1 MFRPDNVSE
10 IRWAFYVKLFK
21 FFVASVVVLAFF
33 IAQLTSIDGEFICG
47 LMVISY
53 IPCANGNV
61 LFHTHLAIE
70 AEKNAPQ
77 QEIPVENKEQ

>member
-21 FFVASVVVLAFF
+21 FFISSIVVLAFF
-33 IAQLTSIDGEFICG
+33 IALLSSIDGEFICG
-47 LMVISY
+47 LMVIAY
-53 IPCANGNV
+53 IPCAIGYV
-61 LFHTHLAIE
+61 LFHTYFAIQ

-77 QEIPVENKEQ
+77 QEIPVENKE

>member
-21 FFVASVVVLAFF
+21 FCVASVVVLTFITLFF
-33 IAQLTSIDGEFICG
+33 ASLGGILIGGLIVLTY
-47 LMVISY
+47 L
-53 IPCANGNV
+53 PCAFGYV
-61 LFHTHLAIE
+61 LFHTHFAIE

-77 QEIPVENKEQ
+77 QEIPVENKE

>member
-10 IRWAFYVKLFK
+10 IRWTFYVKLFK

-33 IAQLTSIDGEFICG
+33 IALLSSIDGEFICG

-53 IPCANGNV
+53 IPCAIGYV

-77 QEIPVENKEQ
+77 QEISVKTEEK

>member
-21 FFVASVVVLAFF
+21 FFIASVVVLAFL
-33 IAQLTSIDGEFICG
+33 ILLLAEVGGALIGGLIVLTYLPSAIG
-47 LMVISY
+47 Y
-53 IPCANGNV
+53 V

-70 AEKNAPQ
+70 AEKNAPP
-77 QEIPVENKEQ
+77 QEIPVEAEEE

>member
-21 FFVASVVVLAFF
+21 FCVASVVVLTFITLFF
-33 IAQLTSIDGEFICG
+33 ASLGGILIGG
-47 LMVISY
+47 LIVLAY
-53 IPCANGNV
+53 LPCAFGYV
-61 LFHTHLAIE
+61 LFHTYFAIQ

-77 QEIPVENKEQ
+77 QEEIAENTEK